1 MTTDQPT
8 LPSPFVANTV
18 LKRDIFGEI
27 ASGHLEGAPQAVV
40 IRRRVA
46 ASAGWVRSFAWHLAN
61 REIRA
66 LGRLEEV
73 EGVPRLLGVDNEA
86 LYRSFIE
93 GTPLHVAKPH
103 GNAAYFRDAKRLLH
117 ALHRAGVTHND
128 LAKPQNWLITPD
140 GRAALIDMQLATV
153 FRRRGPMFRLMARED
168 IRHLLKQ
175 KRSFCKAD
183 LTHTERKILATK
195 SLPARVWLRT
205 GKPVYNLVTRGVFG
219 WSDGE
224 GTGDRLDTEGK
235 TIAARI
241 EADPAVSALALS
253 LFPYPKAKGVGIY
266 AFVEMLPGANG
277 PDLEKRLVSG
287 GGPRPDVIQ
296 AVDELPRG
304 EDGRV
309 RDDLLRLI
317 AINQIDRIDSMPGDK
332 TTLAVAHRIATDRR
346 NFTDRR
352 LKGR

>member
-1 MTTDQPT
+1 MIPDLPT
-8 LPSPFVANTV
+8 LPSPFSARTV

-27 ASGHLEGAPQAVV
+27 ASGYLEDAPETVV
-40 IRRRVA
+40 IRRRVG
-46 ASAGWVRSFAWHLAN
+46 ASAPWVRSFAWHLAN

-66 LGRLEEV
+66 LKRLDAV
-73 EGVPRLLGVDNEA
+73 EGVPKLLGVDDQA

-93 GTPLHVAKPH
+93 GTPLHVAKPR

-168 IRHLLKQ
+168 LRHLLKQ
-175 KRSFCKAD
+175 KRSFCKEH
-183 LTHTERKILATK
+183 LTASEKKILATK
-195 SLPARVWLRT
+195 SVPARVWLRT

-224 GTGDRLDTEGK
+224 GTKDRLDHEGK
-235 TIAARI
+235 AIAARI
-241 EADPAVSALALS
+241 AADPAVADLSLA
-253 LFPYPKAKGVGIY
+253 LFPYPKKKGVGIY

-277 PDLEKRLVSG
+277 PEVEKRLSFG

-296 AVDELPRG
+296 AVERLPRD

-309 RDDLLRLI
+309 REDLLRLI
-317 AINQIDRIDSMPGDK
+317 AINQVDRIDTMAGSAE
-332 TTLAVAHRIATDRR
+332 TLALAHTIAADRR

-352 LKGR
+352 LKV